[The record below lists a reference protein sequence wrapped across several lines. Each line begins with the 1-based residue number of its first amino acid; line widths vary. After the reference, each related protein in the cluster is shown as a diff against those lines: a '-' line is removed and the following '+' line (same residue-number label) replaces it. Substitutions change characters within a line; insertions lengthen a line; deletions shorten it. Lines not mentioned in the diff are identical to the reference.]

1 MSVQVQIPHLLR
13 PDTGG
18 QAFVEVA
25 ASTVGESFAKLF
37 EIYPFI
43 DGRLFDNGKVKRFV
57 NIYVNDEDIRYLE
70 NLATPIKEGDK
81 IGIILAESGG

>member
-1 MSVQVQIPHLLR
+1 M
-13 PDTGG
+13 GG
-18 QAFVEVA
+18 
-25 ASTVGESFAKLF
+25 K
-37 EIYPFI
+37 
-43 DGRLFDNGKVKRFV
+43 LFDNGNLRRFV